1 MHATRALVR
10 SAVLLAL
17 TPLALVA
24 CATGSKPGFP
34 MQSVDDLKQIE
45 ELEKRTDF
53 ITKLTEYNFAS
64 ENKSARNQII
74 NHRLVLMD
82 LQYNRWV
89 SNFASDK
96 QTIDT
101 VTDIIVLG
109 LNLGATAVG
118 GAGTKTLLSAI
129 SGGVVGSKLAI
140 DKNVYYEKTVS
151 ALVAAMN
158 AQRKAALVPILEG
171 MRKDAEEYPLGRGLA
186 DLDSYYRAG
195 TFLGALQAIQAD
207 AGVKEQQKN
216 NEILRLRLT
225 RVTKADVDEAEQLTK
240 SIGDLNDEAKGKKAL
255 NALGVDTTAM
265 DTLDKVKDGLQEEVR
280 KATTSARRAE
290 VKKVFTDEQIL
301 NE

>member
-82 LQYNRWV
+82 LHYNRWV

-101 VTDIIVLG
+101 VTDIIILG

-186 DLDSYYRAG
+186 DLDNYYRAG

-207 AGVKEQQKN
+207 AGAKERERDQKIRTLGPVT
-216 NEILRLRLT
+216 EADIKSTTALT
-225 RVTKADVDEAEQLTK
+225 LAIGKLTEADVD
-240 SIGDLNDEAKGKKAL
+240 KGKKAL
-255 NALGVDTTAM
+255 TLLAVDTS
-265 DTLDKVKDGLQEEVR
+265 DLKTLRDVKLRLQTEVQE
-280 KATTSARRAE
+280 APDSTRRQVLTQAF
-290 VKKVFTDEQIL
+290 KDAGIL
-301 NE
+301 TE